1 MNTTTKLPPTDAH
14 MAALHELRSAYAALQ
29 AAAWRETTAEEDYT
43 LQVNC
48 DAAQAHVAVHE
59 AMAEW
64 ENAKRRKIDLLWQAC
79 NSRRVTAAS

>member
-1 MNTTTKLPPTDAH
+1 
-14 MAALHELRSAYAALQ
+14 MAALHELRSAYAALH
-29 AAAWRETTAEEDYT
+29 ASAFRETTAQDDAA
-43 LQVNC
+43 LQANC
-48 DAAQAHVAVHE
+48 DAATAHVAVHE

>member
-1 MNTTTKLPPTDAH
+1 MNTTKKLPPTDAH

-29 AAAWRETTAEEDYT
+29 ASALCETTAQDDAA
-43 LQVNC
+43 LQANC

-59 AMAEW
+59 AMAAW

-79 NSRRVTAAS
+79 GGRRVTAAS